1 MYAQELTAGQ
11 THFRLSGC
19 LIYHLSILRS
29 ITTVRNIIAK
39 RSIAK
44 EVLHIQLLQYRMEYP
59 EKQAM
64 HQVQMEPGIGKS
76 P

>member
-1 MYAQELTAGQ
+1 MYTQESTAGQ

-39 RSIAK
+39 RSIAHT
-44 EVLHIQLLQYRMEYP
+44 VDAILD
-59 EKQAM
+59 
-64 HQVQMEPGIGKS
+64 GISRKVSDAPSTNETGNRKIAIIY
-76 P
+76 